1 MMQLLMAAALY
12 LLALARVPA
21 LLKSG
26 RDPVFV
32 AALLTGTAAL
42 LTSPAV
48 YPAVDQALGGQN
60 VAKLVQHTA
69 MMIGMWFIRGGILD
83 AVAAVA
89 ERSRRRFRTL
99 PLYLA
104 LALQTAFF
112 LATDAGA
119 TTMDFQGTYNKTLPG
134 ALFYSMV
141 MIFTG
146 WMCAEIAV
154 VLRRIL
160 PEMRGPFKVGFLLVA
175 TGAFLGTL
183 SSAAMVLDILA
194 TAVPAL
200 ALFSFH
206 QTALQQ
212 VLDLVPTVLVGLG
225 LTIPA
230 VAGQLQRVR
239 TRRWE
244 KKTLLRVT
252 PIRGRALA
260 HAGTERTLPSDP
272 RTTVAEQLH
281 RMIVEIWDAELAAGA
296 ESVLTAEDRAY
307 LLTVEE
313 KLDLGRSTGGGSGPQ
328 EGAPLRRDASILPA
342 GRAPVRAG
350 NPPPR

>member
-1 MMQLLMAAALY
+1 MMQLSMAAALY

-26 RDPVFV
+26 RDRVFM

-60 VAKLVQHTA
+60 VAKLAQHTS
-69 MMIGMWFIRGGILD
+69 MMIGMWFIRGGILNG
-83 AVAAVA
+83 VAPVR
-89 ERSRRRFRTL
+89 ERRPQRFRMV
-99 PLYLA
+99 PLYAA
-104 LALQTAFF
+104 LVLQAVFF
-112 LATDAGA
+112 LATDAGV

-154 VLRRIL
+154 VLRRIV
-160 PEMRGPFKVGFLLVA
+160 PEMRGPFKLGFLLVGM
-175 TGAFLGTL
+175 GAFLGTI
-183 SSAAMVLDILA
+183 SSAAMVLDVLA

-200 ALFSFH
+200 AAFSFH
-206 QTALQQ
+206 ETPLQQ

-230 VAGQLQRVR
+230 VAGQLERTR

-244 KKTLLRVT
+244 KNTLLRVA
-252 PIRGRALA
+252 PIRDRALA
-260 HAGTERTLPSDP
+260 RTGTERTLRSDP
-272 RTTVAEQLH
+272 RTTVTEQLH
-281 RMIVEIWDAELAAGA
+281 RMIVQIWDAELAVGDGSA
-296 ESVLTAEDRAY
+296 LTAEDRAY
-307 LLTVEE
+307 LLTVER
-313 KLDLGRSTGGGSGPQ
+313 KLDLGRSSDGVGQ
-328 EGAPLRRDASILPA
+328 Q
-342 GRAPVRAG
+342 
-350 NPPPR
+350 